1 MGPGSSARL
10 ERRLGKAEVA
20 GSNPAR
26 GSICKGCV
34 TVVLATAIGMRFK
47 GGVVLAADRRV
58 SYSTFVLSKSAKKV
72 FLFNNRVGI
81 STAGLPG
88 DFQELIDVARY
99 NMTMYELDHER
110 EASPTNVAKLLS
122 LLLYQGRFRGIYYAE
137 LIVGGLEDDVPKIL
151 VLDPAGGL
159 MEEKFA
165 AVGTG
170 AQIATGIL
178 ERRYREDLSSDDAL
192 NLAEMAMR
200 EAISRDALSGDGIDL
215 LLISESGPKTLY
227 IPLKTV

>member
-1 MGPGSSARL
+1 M
-10 ERRLGKAEVA
+10 
-20 GSNPAR
+20 
-26 GSICKGCV
+26 
-34 TVVLATAIGMRFK
+34 VLATALGLKFK

-58 SYSTFVLSKSAKKV
+58 SYGTFVLSKSAKKV
-72 FLFNNRVGI
+72 FLVNERVGI

-88 DFQELIDVARY
+88 DFQELVDVVKF
-99 NMTMYELDHER
+99 NMTLYELDLDKK
-110 EASPTNVAKLLS
+110 ASPTNVAKLLS

-137 LIVGGLEDDVPKIL
+137 LIVGGLENGEPKIL

-178 ERRYREDLSSDDAL
+178 EREYEESLGEEEAIS
-192 NLAEMAMR
+192 LAEKAMR

-215 LLISESGPKTLY
+215 LVITESGARQLY
-227 IPLKTV
+227 IPLRAA

>member
-1 MGPGSSARL
+1 M
-10 ERRLGKAEVA
+10 
-20 GSNPAR
+20 
-26 GSICKGCV
+26 
-34 TVVLATAIGMRFK
+34 VLATALGLKFK

-58 SYSTFVLSKSAKKV
+58 SYGTFVLSKSAKKV
-72 FLFNNRVGI
+72 FLVNERVGI

-88 DFQELIDVARY
+88 DFQELVDVVRF
-99 NMTMYELDHER
+99 NMTLYELDLDKK
-110 EASPTNVAKLLS
+110 ASPTNVAKLLS

-137 LIVGGLEDDVPKIL
+137 LIVGGLEDGESKIL

-178 ERRYREDLSSDDAL
+178 EREYRDDLTEEEAIS
-192 NLAEMAMR
+192 LAEKAMK
-200 EAISRDALSGDGIDL
+200 EAISRDALSGDGVDL
-215 LLISESGPKTLY
+215 LVITESGARQLY
-227 IPLKTV
+227 IPLRAA

>member
-1 MGPGSSARL
+1 M
-10 ERRLGKAEVA
+10 
-20 GSNPAR
+20 
-26 GSICKGCV
+26 
-34 TVVLATAIGMRFK
+34 VLATALGLKFK

-58 SYSTFVLSKSAKKV
+58 SYGTFVLSKSAKKV
-72 FLFNNRVGI
+72 FLVNERVGI

-88 DFQELIDVARY
+88 DFQELVDVVKF
-99 NMTMYELDHER
+99 NMTLYELDLDKK
-110 EASPTNVAKLLS
+110 ASPTNVAKLLS

-137 LIVGGLEDDVPKIL
+137 LIVGGLEDGEPKIL

-159 MEEKFA
+159 MEENFA

-178 ERRYREDLSSDDAL
+178 EREYKEGLSEEEAL
-192 NLAEMAMR
+192 SLAEKAMK

-215 LLISESGPKTLY
+215 LVITESGARQLY
-227 IPLKTV
+227 IPLRAA

>member
-1 MGPGSSARL
+1 M
-10 ERRLGKAEVA
+10 
-20 GSNPAR
+20 
-26 GSICKGCV
+26 
-34 TVVLATAIGMRFK
+34 VLATALGLKFK

-58 SYSTFVLSKSAKKV
+58 SYGTFVLSKSAKKV
-72 FLFNNRVGI
+72 FLVNDRVGI

-88 DFQELIDVARY
+88 DFQELVDVVKF
-99 NMTMYELDHER
+99 NMTLYELDLGKK
-110 EASPTNVAKLLS
+110 ASPTNVAKLLS

-137 LIVGGLEDDVPKIL
+137 LIVGGLENGEPKIL

-165 AVGTG
+165 AIGTG

-178 ERRYREDLSSDDAL
+178 EREYKDSLSEEEAL
-192 NLAEMAMR
+192 SLAEKAMK

-215 LLISESGPKTLY
+215 LVITESGARQLY
-227 IPLKTV
+227 IPLRAA

>member
-1 MGPGSSARL
+1 
-10 ERRLGKAEVA
+10 
-20 GSNPAR
+20 
-26 GSICKGCV
+26 
-34 TVVLATAIGMRFK
+34 VVLATALGLKFK

-58 SYSTFVLSKSAKKV
+58 SYGTFVLSKSAKKV
-72 FLFNNRVGI
+72 FLVNDRVGI

-88 DFQELIDVARY
+88 DFQELIDVVKF
-99 NMTMYELDHER
+99 NMTLYELDLDKK
-110 EASPTNVAKLLS
+110 ASPTNVAKLLS

-137 LIVGGLEDDVPKIL
+137 LIVGGLEDGESKIL

-178 ERRYREDLSSDDAL
+178 EREYKEDLGEEEAL
-192 NLAEMAMR
+192 SLAEKAMK
-200 EAISRDALSGDGIDL
+200 EAISRDALSGDGVDL
-215 LLISESGPKTLY
+215 LVITESGARQLY
-227 IPLKTV
+227 IPLRAA

>member
-1 MGPGSSARL
+1 MGPGSSAWL

-26 GSICKGCV
+26 GFICKGCV
-34 TVVLATAIGMRFK
+34 TVVLATAIGVKFK
-47 GGVVLAADRRV
+47 DGVVLAADRRV
-58 SYSTFVLSKSAKKV
+58 SYGTFVLSKSAKKV
-72 FLFNNRVGI
+72 FLLNDKVGI

-88 DFQELIDVARY
+88 DFQELIDVVKF
-99 NMTMYELDHER
+99 NMTIYELDHER
-110 EASPTNVAKLLS
+110 KASPTNVAKLLS
-122 LLLYQGRFRGIYYAE
+122 LLLYQGRFKGIYYTE
-137 LIVGGLEDDVPKIL
+137 LIVGGVEGGVLKIL

-178 ERRYREDLSSDDAL
+178 ERRYKDNLSGDEAL
-192 NLAEMAMR
+192 KLAEMSMR
-200 EAISRDALSGDGIDL
+200 EAISRDALSGDGIDM
-215 LLISESGPKTLY
+215 LLISKSGTKVIY
-227 IPLKTV
+227 IPLKTA

>member
-1 MGPGSSARL
+1 
-10 ERRLGKAEVA
+10 
-20 GSNPAR
+20 
-26 GSICKGCV
+26 
-34 TVVLATAIGMRFK
+34 VVLATALGLKFK

-58 SYSTFVLSKSAKKV
+58 SYGTFVLSKSAKKV
-72 FLFNNRVGI
+72 FLVNERVGI

-88 DFQELIDVARY
+88 DFQELVDVVRF
-99 NMTMYELDHER
+99 NMTLYELDLDKK
-110 EASPTNVAKLLS
+110 ASPTNVAKLLS

-137 LIVGGLEDDVPKIL
+137 LIVGGLEDGESKIL

-178 ERRYREDLSSDDAL
+178 EREYRDDLTEEEAIS
-192 NLAEMAMR
+192 LAEKAMK
-200 EAISRDALSGDGIDL
+200 EAISRDALSGDGVDL
-215 LLISESGPKTLY
+215 LVITESGARQLY
-227 IPLKTV
+227 IPLRAA

>member
-1 MGPGSSARL
+1 M
-10 ERRLGKAEVA
+10 
-20 GSNPAR
+20 
-26 GSICKGCV
+26 
-34 TVVLATAIGMRFK
+34 VLATALGLKFK

-58 SYSTFVLSKSAKKV
+58 SYGTFVLSKSAKKV
-72 FLFNNRVGI
+72 FLVNERVGI

-88 DFQELIDVARY
+88 DFQELVDVVKF
-99 NMTMYELDHER
+99 NMTLYELDLDR
-110 EASPTNVAKLLS
+110 KASPTNVAKLLS

-137 LIVGGLEDDVPKIL
+137 LIVGGLENGEPKIL

-178 ERRYREDLSSDDAL
+178 EREYEESLGEEEAIS
-192 NLAEMAMR
+192 LAEKAMR

-215 LLISESGPKTLY
+215 LVITESGARQLY
-227 IPLKTV
+227 IPLRAA

>member
-1 MGPGSSARL
+1 M
-10 ERRLGKAEVA
+10 
-20 GSNPAR
+20 
-26 GSICKGCV
+26 
-34 TVVLATAIGMRFK
+34 VLATALGLRFK

-58 SYSTFVLSKSAKKV
+58 SYGTFVLSKSAKKV
-72 FLFNNRVGI
+72 FLINEKVGI

-88 DFQELIDVARY
+88 DFQELVDVVKF
-99 NMTMYELDHER
+99 NMTLYELDLNKK
-110 EASPTNVAKLLS
+110 ATPTNVAKLLS

-137 LIVGGLEDDVPKIL
+137 LIVGGLEGEEPKIL

-170 AQIATGIL
+170 AQVATGIL
-178 ERRYREDLSSDDAL
+178 EREYRDYLNEEAALS
-192 NLAEMAMR
+192 LAEKAMR

-215 LLISESGPKTLY
+215 VVISEAGTRQLY
-227 IPLKTV
+227 IPLKSA

>member
-1 MGPGSSARL
+1 M
-10 ERRLGKAEVA
+10 
-20 GSNPAR
+20 
-26 GSICKGCV
+26 
-34 TVVLATAIGMRFK
+34 VLATALGLRFK

-58 SYSTFVLSKSAKKV
+58 SYGTFVLSKSAKKV
-72 FLFNNRVGI
+72 FLINEKVGI

-88 DFQELIDVARY
+88 DFQELVDVVKF
-99 NMTMYELDHER
+99 NMTLYELDLNKK
-110 EASPTNVAKLLS
+110 ATPTNVAKLLS

-137 LIVGGLEDDVPKIL
+137 LIVGGLEGEEPKIL

-170 AQIATGIL
+170 AQVATGIL
-178 ERRYREDLSSDDAL
+178 EREYRDDLNEEAAL
-192 NLAEMAMR
+192 SLAEKAMR

-215 LLISESGPKTLY
+215 VVISEAGTRQLY
-227 IPLKTV
+227 IPLKSA

>member
-1 MGPGSSARL
+1 M
-10 ERRLGKAEVA
+10 
-20 GSNPAR
+20 
-26 GSICKGCV
+26 
-34 TVVLATAIGMRFK
+34 VLATALGLKFK

-58 SYSTFVLSKSAKKV
+58 SYGTFVLSKSAKKV
-72 FLFNNRVGI
+72 FLVNDRVGI

-88 DFQELIDVARY
+88 DFQELIDVVKF
-99 NMTMYELDHER
+99 NMTLYELDLDKK
-110 EASPTNVAKLLS
+110 ASPTNVAKLLS

-137 LIVGGLEDDVPKIL
+137 LIVGGLEDGESKIL

-178 ERRYREDLSSDDAL
+178 EREYKEDLGEEEAL
-192 NLAEMAMR
+192 SLAEKAMK
-200 EAISRDALSGDGIDL
+200 EAISRDALSGDGVDL
-215 LLISESGPKTLY
+215 LVITESGARQLY
-227 IPLKTV
+227 IPLRAA